1 MAHNK
6 ESLYK
11 SWWINS
17 RRNTVHPSCGVWE
30 PDLRCDHTNL
40 IFWVQRSWI
49 SVILCHSPYDYR
61 EHMVVGARGIHREQ
75 CHIYSIYEYL
85 CISGWK
91 WRRKMTDLKQ
101 YWKAEN
107 SGHFHPQD
115 LILCLQSTFTH
126 APGSF
131 GVARSPCIW
140 GSVFHSDIT
149 VFNCSRRML
158 RGKAE

>member
-1 MAHNK
+1 MVDQLQKKYCSSFLWCLRARSKMRSHELDLSSSK
-6 ESLYK
+6 ELNLSHFMSLTL
-11 SWWINS
+11 W
-17 RRNTVHPSCGVWE
+17 
-30 PDLRCDHTNL
+30 L
-40 IFWVQRSWI
+40 QRT
-49 SVILCHSPYDYR
+49 L
-61 EHMVVGARGIHREQ
+61 GARGKHREQ
-75 CHIYSIYEYL
+75 CHIYSIYKYL

-115 LILCLQSTFTH
+115 LILCLQSPFTH

-149 VFNCSRRML
+149 VFNWSRRML
-158 RGKAE
+158 RRKAE